1 MFCVENRI
9 LPACLVSIV
18 IPVRDEALHLEKSL
32 ASFSKQVDLRG
43 KTLNPDLFE
52 IIVLTNNCSDNS
64 FEIAGKFQAD
74 NESLNLHIADIKT
87 SKTNANSGFIRGLLM
102 QKAHERLISNSKNG
116 GIIMTTDGDTQV
128 STDWIAANIFE
139 IKNGADAVGG
149 RILFNSE
156 ELAKMN
162 SSARRFHLI
171 DEKYRLLSAELES
184 NLDYLSHD
192 SLPRHHQH
200 FNGSFAVTT
209 DAYRKAGGIPDVRFL
224 EDVAFYQ
231 SLLRIDAKFRHSLLV
246 KVYTSSRETGRAE
259 AGLSTQIND
268 WINLGKTGADFLVD
282 SAETLEKRFRFQGR
296 LRFARKNIQS
306 GIKPKTSEI
315 KALAGSFDISF
326 KDLKEELFK
335 PQTFG
340 LLLENVYRLK
350 DKTNNFVKNA
360 PPVSIE
366 KAVFDLENKLGNF
379 RRKKIASV
387 SAN

>member
-1 MFCVENRI
+1 M
-9 LPACLVSIV
+9 SIV